1 MKNNYIIEITL
12 ISAQGLK
19 KTTTFRRM
27 RTYAVAWIDSSVK
40 LRSCI
45 DCVGGE
51 NPTWN
56 DKFLFKVSS
65 EFLYSETSGIS
76 IEIFADGIF
85 RDTLVGT
92 VRLLVGNLLRDGSS
106 YIAIRVPSFSAVQVR
121 RPSGGFQGVI
131 NIGASVLW
139 TSDVPAM
146 SGVSAMGFHN
156 LFQENRIPKG
166 VRRSHSSIG
175 ISYENRFVRGSTY
188 SSSPSTSMASKE
200 RKRMIKEMEETKHA
214 RSSSD
219 GAILG
224 VGLGLSP
231 KKAAYLHP
239 FGLNQRFHDRKLT
252 KVRSSLT
259 S

>member
-65 EFLYSETSGIS
+65 EFLYGETSGIS

-85 RDTLVGT
+85 FDTLVGT
-92 VRLLVGNLLRDGSS
+92 VRLLVSNLLRDGSS

-121 RPSGGFQGVI
+121 RPSGRFQGVI

-146 SGVSAMGFHN
+146 SGVSAMGFRN
-156 LFQENRIPKG
+156 LFQENCIPKG
-166 VRRSHSSIG
+166 MRRSHSSIG
-175 ISYENRFVRGSTY
+175 VSYENRFVSGST
-188 SSSPSTSMASKE
+188 STSMASKE
-200 RKRMIKEMEETKHA
+200 RKRMIKEMEKTKHA